1 MVPPESPYFA
11 NHDRRTRFPWS
22 LYHREL
28 SRRLATAIASHGSSP
43 RVLVVGC
50 GLEPFVDGGPPGAI
64 YHGCDVDA
72 RAIDEC
78 RQRYPAMADR
88 LAVSR
93 SPLELPAAG
102 AFADSFDV
110 VLAKEVIEHL
120 PDPIP
125 WAQALARRVT
135 IGGELLLT
143 TPNYGRFSTLP
154 LLERTVLEWIA
165 RRDGYKRDDIHPS
178 RFDRDR
184 LAALP
189 LDAGMALIEVRTA
202 FTGWTLFGRWR
213 RISPPA

>member
-1 MVPPESPYFA
+1 MPSEPPYFA

-28 SRRLATAIASHGSSP
+28 SRRLADAIAAHGPDP

-50 GLEPFVDGGPPGAI
+50 GLEPFVEGGPPRAI
-64 YHGCDVDA
+64 YHGCDLDA
-72 RAIDEC
+72 RAIAEC
-78 RQRYPAMADR
+78 RRRYPDMAGR
-88 LAVSR
+88 LAACP
-93 SPLELPAAG
+93 SPLELPADG
-102 AFADSFDV
+102 AFAAPFDV

-120 PDPIP
+120 ADPIP
-125 WAQALARRVT
+125 WARALARRVA

-154 LLERTVLEWIA
+154 LLERTVLQWIA
-165 RRDGYKRDDIHPS
+165 RRDGYTREDIHPS
-178 RFDRDR
+178 RFDRGR

-202 FTGWTLFGRWR
+202 RTGWTLFGRWR
-213 RISPPA
+213 RVAPE